1 MGIRH
6 TQAMT
11 SRDPLRIPVLA
22 ANAAPRHPVPRRDH
36 TSPWQWSWL
45 LAAPHRLGFFSAAC
59 VFAAS
64 ALWWAAVMLA
74 RTMALPLPWAVVPG
88 SAHASL
94 MVLGFMPL
102 FMVGFLFT
110 AGPKWLALPEVDAR
124 TLKQPVS
131 AVVAGW
137 TLALP
142 GFHTGAPLVVLGLA
156 LVALGWSGLTWR
168 FIGLIRISPAPDQL
182 HARLVAAACTI
193 GALGLWTSVWGFAAD
208 ADLLVRSATQVALW
222 GFVAPVFAVVSHR
235 MLPFFTAAA
244 LPMLDAW
251 RPDWLAW
258 VMVLALWVQAPLAV
272 ADIWLWPQPA
282 VVYALRALLE
292 AAMAALL
299 LYLAV
304 RWGLLQSL
312 RIRLLA
318 MLHAAFLWLG
328 LAFALNAVSHAM
340 LALTQGQQSL
350 GLAPTHALTMG
361 YLGGSLLAMVTRV
374 SSGHSGRPLAADN
387 PVWLMYGLL
396 HIAALARVAAA
407 LWPAATEP
415 LLLSAAAL
423 WAGVALGWSVRF
435 GNWFGRIRVDGKP
448 G

>member
-1 MGIRH
+1 M
-6 TQAMT
+6 
-11 SRDPLRIPVLA
+11 RIPVLA
-22 ANAAPRHPVPRRDH
+22 ASAVPRHPTPRRDH

-59 VFAAS
+59 VFAVS
-64 ALWWAAVMLA
+64 ALWWAGIMLA
-74 RTMALPLPWAVVPG
+74 RSMALPLPWAVVPG

-110 AGPKWLALPEVDAR
+110 AGPKWLALPEVDAHVLR
-124 TLKQPVS
+124 LPVI
-131 AVVAGW
+131 AVLSGW
-137 TLALP
+137 SLALL
-142 GFHTGAPLVVLGLA
+142 GFHLAVLLAASGLA
-156 LVALGWSGLTWR
+156 LVAWGWSMLTWR
-168 FIGLIRISPAPDQL
+168 FVGLIRVSPAPDQL
-182 HARLVAAACTI
+182 HARLVAAACTV
-193 GALGLWTSVWGFAAD
+193 GALALWVTAAALAGHND
-208 ADLLVRSATQVALW
+208 QILRSSTQMALW

-258 VMVLALWVQAPLAV
+258 VMVMALWIQAPLAL
-272 ADIWLWPQPA
+272 ADIWLWPQPTL
-282 VVYALRALLE
+282 VYAVRALFE
-292 AAMAALL
+292 AVMAAWL

-340 LALTQGQQSL
+340 LALTLGQHSL

-361 YLGGSLLAMVTRV
+361 YLGGGLLAMVTRV

-396 HIAALARVAAA
+396 HIATLARVAAA
-407 LWPAATEP
+407 LWPAASEP
-415 LLLSAAAL
+415 LLLAAATL
-423 WAGVALGWSVRF
+423 WAGVALAWSVRF

>member
-22 ANAAPRHPVPRRDH
+22 ASAAPHPTRRDH
-36 TSPWQWSWL
+36 TSAWQWSWL

-59 VFAAS
+59 LFGAS
-64 ALWWAAVMLA
+64 ALWWAGVMLA
-74 RTMALPLPWAVVPG
+74 RALHFPLPWAVVPA

-94 MVLGFMPL
+94 MLLGFMPL

-124 TLKQPVS
+124 SLKQPVI
-131 AVVAGW
+131 AVVIGW
-137 TLALP
+137 VLALC
-142 GFHTGAPLVVLGLA
+142 GFHAAARLAAMGLA
-156 LVALGWSGLTWR
+156 LVALGWSALTWR
-168 FIGLIRISPAPDQL
+168 FVGLIRTSRAPDQL
-182 HARLVAAACTI
+182 HARLVATSCTL
-193 GALGLWTSVWGFAAD
+193 GALALWTSAWGFATES
-208 ADLLVRSATQVALW
+208 DLLVRSATQVALW

-258 VMVLALWVQAPLAV
+258 VMVLALWVQAPLAL
-272 ADIWLWPQPA
+272 ADLWVWPQPIPL
-282 VVYALRALLE
+282 YALRAVLE
-292 AAMAALL
+292 SAMAVLL

-304 RWGLLQSL
+304 RWGLLQSM

-328 LAFALNAVSHAM
+328 LAFALSAVSHSV

-361 YLGGSLLAMVTRV
+361 YLGGSLLAMATRV

-396 HIAALARVAAA
+396 HLATLSRVAAA
-407 LWPAATEP
+407 LWPAASEP
-415 LLLSAAAL
+415 LLLAAAAL
-423 WAGVALGWSVRF
+423 WAGVALAWSVRF